1 MKHVMV
7 DLETL
12 GIRPGSA
19 IRSVGAA
26 AFTLGQPDVGPT
38 FYKKVN
44 GQMPKLLEL
53 LEVLADHRDP
63 RILEALL
70 EHKELI
76 DFVILNAHSSRG
88 ARTFLK
94 AQRIIVRCMQAADPS
109 SDRITVSRVMRAFR

>member
-1 MKHVMV
+1 MQN
-7 DLETL
+7 LQQL
-12 GIRPGSA
+12 FI
-19 IRSVGAA
+19 
-26 AFTLGQPDVGPT
+26 T
-38 FYKKVN
+38 FYKKVK

-53 LEVLADHRDP
+53 LEVLADHRDH

-94 AQRIIVRCMQAADPS
+94 AQRIIVRCMQAADPT
-109 SDRITVSRVMRAFR
+109 SDRNTVSRVLRAFR